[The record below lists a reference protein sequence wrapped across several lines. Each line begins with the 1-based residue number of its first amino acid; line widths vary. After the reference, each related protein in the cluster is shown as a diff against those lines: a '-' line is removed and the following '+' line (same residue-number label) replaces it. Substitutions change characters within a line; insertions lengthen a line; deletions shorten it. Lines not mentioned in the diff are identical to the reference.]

1 MASCV
6 IDENLARKQFPTGS
20 PIGNIITV
28 RLAGEDLQAR
38 IVGVVKSIN
47 QYGVENPELPPSQI
61 YLSLSEVPP
70 SFAQAALAQIKL
82 FLRTS
87 KDRAELEQT
96 IARTIQAMDGN
107 QPSPRL
113 LPLQQLLS
121 GTRGQRSLKFAV
133 FASFS
138 VVALLLAVVSVYSLV
153 SHTISQRM
161 REISIRIALGAPMRG
176 IYALVSRPAA
186 KLLVL
191 GLIAGIGLT
200 MVLNHFLQWQQG
212 TTTTMG
218 STLVIALLFAFTAV
232 CSSCFSIRRTASID
246 PNEVPSIGMRP
257 DTSRRYR
264 CAHAVSSRFLL
275 KDFC

>member
-20 PIGNIITV
+20 PIGNTITV
-28 RLAGEDLQAR
+28 RVAGEELQAR

-47 QYGVENPELPPSQI
+47 QYGVENLELPRSQI
-61 YLSLSEVPP
+61 YLSLSQIP
-70 SFAQAALAQIKL
+70 SRFAQAALAQIKL

-87 KDRAELEQT
+87 KDRTKLERT
-96 IARTIQAMDGN
+96 IARTIQTMDDN
-107 QPSPRL
+107 QPSPGM

-138 VVALLLAVVSVYSLV
+138 IVALLLAVVSLYSLV

-161 REISIRIALGAPMRG
+161 REISIRIALGAPMRR

-186 KLLVL
+186 QLLSW
-191 GLIAGIGLT
+191 G
-200 MVLNHFLQWQQG
+200 
-212 TTTTMG
+212 
-218 STLVIALLFAFTAV
+218 
-232 CSSCFSIRRTASID
+232 
-246 PNEVPSIGMRP
+246 
-257 DTSRRYR
+257 
-264 CAHAVSSRFLL
+264 
-275 KDFC
+275 

>member
-1 MASCV
+1 MA
-6 IDENLARKQFPTGS
+6 I
-20 PIGNIITV
+20 
-28 RLAGEDLQAR
+28 
-38 IVGVVKSIN
+38 
-47 QYGVENPELPPSQI
+47 
-61 YLSLSEVPP
+61 
-70 SFAQAALAQIKL
+70 
-82 FLRTS
+82 
-87 KDRAELEQT
+87 
-96 IARTIQAMDGN
+96 
-107 QPSPRL
+107 SPRRGM

-138 VVALLLAVVSVYSLV
+138 IVALLLAVVSLYSLV

-161 REISIRIALGAPMRG
+161 REIGIRIALGAPMRG

-218 STLVIALLFAFTAV
+218 STLVIALLFAFTAI
-232 CSSCFSIRRTASID
+232 CSSCFSIRRTSLD
-246 PNEVPSIGMRP
+246 RSERSPSIGMRR

-264 CAHAVSSRFLL
+264 CAH
-275 KDFC
+275 DQ